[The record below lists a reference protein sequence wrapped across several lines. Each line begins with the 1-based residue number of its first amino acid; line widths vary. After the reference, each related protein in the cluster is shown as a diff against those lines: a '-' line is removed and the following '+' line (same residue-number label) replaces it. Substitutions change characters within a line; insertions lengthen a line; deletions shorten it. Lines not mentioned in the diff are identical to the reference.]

1 MKNKKKL
8 LIIFIALLILLT
20 LYFFSKEEKVQIL
33 NEYSPEGKLLGT
45 NEYVVR
51 NGDTIMHGKFINYNA
66 KGNKIAEGRFID
78 GNVKGKCIYYYDS
91 GKIEAV
97 QFKSG
102 KITNESNFYDENGL
116 IENYTMYSD
125 LGETTFIITFNEKI
139 VNKYDGYSIWP
150 IDQYKLVN
158 NKQYGIKTG
167 DILKIGDTIRYN
179 YLVANIPYAKRTF
192 KIETVGAN
200 NSKAKRIIKSKLPTE
215 IIVEEVLTKKGLNR
229 IQIVA
234 QYQFEDKVT
243 PTLNKVVS
251 FDVYVN

>member
-1 MKNKKKL
+1 MKSKF
-8 LIIFIALLILLT
+8 LIILIVSGLIAVF
-20 LYFFSKEEKVQIL
+20 LYFRDEKVYAL
-33 NEYSPEGKLLGT
+33 KKYNAEGQLLRT
-45 NEYVVR
+45 NEYVLR
-51 NGDTIMHGKFINYNA
+51 NGDTIFHGKFTRYNE
-66 KGNKIAEGRFID
+66 KGIKISEGKFVD
-78 GNVKGKCIYYYDS
+78 NEPNGNCFYYYDN
-91 GKIEAV
+91 GKL
-97 QFKSG
+97 
-102 KITNESNFYDENGL
+102 ESVFYRKNSEINLECTYYNQNGL
-116 IENYTMYSD
+116 MDKYIMCDS
-125 LGETTFIITFNEKI
+125 LGKTAFIIKFNDK
-139 VNKYDGYSIWP
+139 VVKMYDGYSIWP

-158 NKQYGIKTG
+158 NKQYGIKTV

-192 KIETVGAN
+192 KIETVGAD